1 MDSLEAFRRNRFV
14 FRMSVVFC
22 DIDLEFEMKDSG
34 QTWTRVLQKTRN
46 FISLVFSTEETGKYL
61 ASGIRLYLK

>member
-1 MDSLEAFRRNRFV
+1 
-14 FRMSVVFC
+14 MSVVFC